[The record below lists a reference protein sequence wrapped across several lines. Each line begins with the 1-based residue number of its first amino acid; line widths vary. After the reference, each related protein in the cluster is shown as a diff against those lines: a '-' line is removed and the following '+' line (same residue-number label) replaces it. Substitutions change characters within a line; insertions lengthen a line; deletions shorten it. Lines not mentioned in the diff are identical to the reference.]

1 MSRAFVKES
10 DDAVAPVLPDMPLS
24 DHPNYVTPRGL
35 AQLRA
40 RLAAVQSRRDSLV
53 NSAET
58 MAQQNELAPLERELR
73 WLSARVNSAIEVD
86 LLSQPEDRVAFG
98 ASVTVDSTEG
108 EQRYCIVGEDEAD
121 AEQHRVSYLS
131 PLAQALLGAHV
142 GEEVCWKRPAGDLL
156 IEVVAIDYTTDTDA

>member
-10 DDAVAPVLPDMPLS
+10 DDAAPALPDLPLS

-35 AQLRA
+35 AQLHA
-40 RLAAVQSRRDSLV
+40 RLTAAQARRDVLM
-53 NSAET
+53 NSADT
-58 MAQQNELAPLERELR
+58 MAQQNELAPLERDLR
-73 WLSARVNSAIEVD
+73 WLSARVHSAIEVD
-86 LLSQPEDRVAFG
+86 LLAQPEDRVAFG
-98 ASVTVDSTEG
+98 ASVTVDSAEG

-142 GEEVCWKRPAGDLL
+142 GDEVSWRRPAGDLV
-156 IEVVAIDYTTDTDA
+156 IEVVAIDYTCDTEV

>member
-58 MAQQNELAPLERELR
+58 MAQPNWPH
-73 WLSARVNSAIEVD
+73 WSAS
-86 LLSQPEDRVAFG
+86 
-98 ASVTVDSTEG
+98 
-108 EQRYCIVGEDEAD
+108 C
-121 AEQHRVSYLS
+121 
-131 PLAQALLGAHV
+131 
-142 GEEVCWKRPAGDLL
+142 AG
-156 IEVVAIDYTTDTDA
+156 